1 MVEMWTRILTT
12 SALALAL
19 AAPAASQTTAPSD
32 RPATAPAASGE
43 GANFLTVQKQGDKV
57 ASELIGTAAVDQAGE
72 SVGKISDLI
81 LDQENKAIG
90 AVVSIG
96 GFLGIGSKLVG
107 VPWQSVKVET
117 KDGKPVAT
125 LSATRETLAKAPEF
139 KTAAQMRAEDEA
151 LRARSSQ
158 PAPGTRPAPTS
169 PTAPR

>member
-19 AAPAASQTTAPSD
+19 AAPAASQTAAPSD
-32 RPATAPAASGE
+32 RPAAAASGE

-81 LDQENKAIG
+81 LDQENKTIG

-117 KDGKPVAT
+117 KDGKPVAM

-158 PAPGTRPAPTS
+158 PSPGTRPAPTS